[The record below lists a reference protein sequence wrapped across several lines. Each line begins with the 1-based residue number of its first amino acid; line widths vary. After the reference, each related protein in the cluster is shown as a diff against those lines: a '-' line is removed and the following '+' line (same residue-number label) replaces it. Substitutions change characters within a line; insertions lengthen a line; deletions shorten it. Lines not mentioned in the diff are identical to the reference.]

1 MPHKAFVLAAGF
13 GKRLRPYTLEFP
25 KPMTDV
31 AGRSLVDRTLD
42 HLEKSGITN
51 VVVNTHYL
59 ADKLENHLRSR
70 DMPRITISHE
80 DTLLDTGGGIKKAL
94 DHFDREPFFVLSGD
108 GLWVDGPNLSA
119 LERLSNFWNPE
130 IMDILML
137 LQPVSSMSITK
148 GVGDY
153 DLDDQGHA
161 IRSLNRTGRYM
172 FTSIRINRPEIFQET
187 PDGSFSYLD
196 LMDQAQERRRL
207 YGLVHDGDWYH
218 ISTPD
223 DLNAVRAV
231 YERETKSIKTGT

>member
-1 MPHKAFVLAAGF
+1 
-13 GKRLRPYTLEFP
+13 
-25 KPMTDV
+25 
-31 AGRSLVDRTLD
+31 
-42 HLEKSGITN
+42 
-51 VVVNTHYL
+51 
-59 ADKLENHLRSR
+59 
-70 DMPRITISHE
+70 
-80 DTLLDTGGGIKKAL
+80 
-94 DHFDREPFFVLSGD
+94 
-108 GLWVDGPNLSA
+108 
-119 LERLSNFWNPE
+119 
-130 IMDILML
+130 ML